1 MKLTKNWYEKLKDE
15 ITKPY
20 IVELKKFIDVERQK
34 GTVFPVD
41 SEVFSAFG
49 YTRYEDV
56 KVVIMGQ
63 DPYHGPDQAHGLS
76 FSVKPGVALPP
87 SLRNIYKELESDLG
101 IKAPSCGHLVKWAE
115 QGVLMLNATLTVRKG
130 EPRSHYGRGWERFTD
145 SVIEKL
151 CQREDP
157 IVFVL
162 WGRSAKE
169 KCEKILSNSHHA
181 MICSPHP
188 SPFSA
193 HTGFYGTKPFSK
205 INNILISWNKKPID
219 WSL

>member
-1 MKLTKNWYEKLKDE
+1 MKLTKNWHEKLKDE
-15 ITKPY
+15 IAKPY
-20 IVELKKFIDVERQK
+20 VAELKSFIDLERQK
-34 GTVFPVD
+34 GTVYPEEKD
-41 SEVFSAFG
+41 VFSAFG
-49 YTRYEDV
+49 YTSYEDV

-63 DPYHGPDQAHGLS
+63 DPYHGPNQAHGLS

-101 IKAPSCGHLVKWAE
+101 IKAPDHGHLVKWAK
-115 QGVLMLNATLTVRKG
+115 QGVLMLNATLTVRAG
-130 EPRSHYGRGWERFTD
+130 EPKSHYGRGWEKFTD
-145 SVIEKL
+145 SVVEKL

-169 KCEKILSNSHHA
+169 KYEKIVLDSRHA
-181 MICSPHP
+181 MLCSPHP

-205 INNILISWNKKPID
+205 ANNHLINWGKKPID